1 MMIGA
6 PHMHDDIVRWPD
18 RPVTP
23 GRVAVITVSFNTRE
37 LTALL
42 LWSLRRILEW
52 ESLEVIVVDNGSDD
66 GSAELLARIAAAGGC
81 RLVANAANRMHGPAL
96 TQAMSFLASC
106 ESDLPQWVWVLDSDV
121 VIIRPDALKK
131 ALERADETTAAI
143 VGESWWDQWH
153 EKDRFLAY
161 SLLIDPVRVWRDGI
175 EPFVDGG
182 DPAFDLLES
191 ANATG
196 ETLAEFSFVRDR
208 YVIHRGRSSLMA
220 VWESGDT
227 THPDYEWTLEH
238 HEPHFGLVDGAA
250 AGHEELLRRFRA
262 EVGSLDDPKAIAA
275 LSGRA

>member
-1 MMIGA
+1 
-6 PHMHDDIVRWPD
+6 MHDDIVRWPD

-81 RLVANAANRMHGPAL
+81 RLVANEANRMHGPAL

-196 ETLAEFSFVRDR
+196 ETLAEFSFVRDH

-250 AGHEELLRRFRA
+250 AGHAELLRRFRA